1 MTLGPLMVDIEGT
14 ALAEEEKEMLMHPL
28 VGGVI
33 LFSRNYES
41 RQQIEDLVGGIKR
54 LRKPSLL
61 MAVDHEGGRVQRF
74 RHGFTE
80 LPPVG
85 NLGKIFD
92 KDAKMAKQLAET
104 TGWLMAIELLA
115 IGVDFSFA
123 PVLDLD
129 RGISGVIGDRS
140 FHSDP
145 QAVTEL
151 ANAYIAGMH
160 RAGMNSC
167 GKHYP
172 GHGGVFADSH
182 VDLPVDQ
189 RSFDEIA
196 KEDLTPFSRMIHFG
210 LGAVMPAHVIYAKA
224 DDKPAGFSEFWIQEI
239 LRKRIGFRGA
249 VISDDMSMQAA
260 SCMGSYEQ
268 RAKLALD
275 AGCDL
280 ILVCNDKEAA
290 TRVIK
295 ELDGYRNLPVSQ
307 MRLSRMQ
314 GRHFLR
320 WSRLSRD
327 SHWQQAVEQV
337 TGYLNLDDFS
347 YV

>member
-1 MTLGPLMVDIEGT
+1 MTLGPLMVDVAGT
-14 ALAEEEKEMLMHPL
+14 ELAEEEKEILTHPL

-41 RQQIEDLVGGIKR
+41 RQQIEELVGGIKR

-61 MAVDHEGGRVQRF
+61 VAVDHEGGRVQRF
-74 RHGFTE
+74 RQGFTE
-80 LPPVG
+80 LPPVA
-85 NLGKIFD
+85 NLGKLYD
-92 KDAKMAKQLAET
+92 QDTKLAKQLAET

-115 IGVDFSFA
+115 ISVDFSFA

-145 QAVTEL
+145 KVVTEL
-151 ANAYIAGMH
+151 ASSYIAGMH

-167 GKHYP
+167 GKHFP

-189 RSFDEIA
+189 RDFEEIA

-210 LGAVMPAHVIYAKA
+210 LGALMPAHVIYAKA

-239 LRKRIGFRGA
+239 LRKRMGFRGA
-249 VISDDMSMQAA
+249 VISDDLSMQAA
-260 SCMGSYEQ
+260 SCMGSFEQ
-268 RAKLALD
+268 RARLALD

-280 ILVCNDKEAA
+280 ILVCNDREAA
-290 TRVIK
+290 VRVIA
-295 ELDGYRNLPVSQ
+295 ELEGHRTSPVSQ

-314 GRHFLR
+314 GRHFLK
-320 WSRLSRD
+320 WSRLAQD
-327 SHWQQAVEQV
+327 SHWKQAVDQV
-337 TGYLNLDDFS
+337 KGYSDLNNVS
-347 YV
+347 IK